1 MSGGL
6 KPIEWRDGTL
16 YVLNQLELPGHVKYN
31 PRNSVAEVFRA
42 IRDMELRGAPLIGI
56 AAAYGLCLGVRDLGE
71 IGHAKFMRTLRG
83 HAEFLASARPTG
95 ANLSWVLDR
104 MLTKVNRLES
114 LSVCEK
120 RRVLEAEANRIFQE
134 DAEICK
140 AIGENFLT
148 MIGDGVSLLTH
159 CNAGSLAT
167 AAYGTATAPMFL
179 AKERGWSMRVYV
191 DETRPYLQ
199 GARLTTL
206 ELQSAGIDVTLICDS
221 AAGVVLSQGKVDAV
235 ITGTDRVAANG
246 DVANKVGTLS
256 LAILAHYFKVPFYVA
271 APTPTID
278 MDTPS
283 GKQIPIEE
291 RKTEEVT
298 RCGGIQTAPEG
309 TRAYNPAFDVTPH
322 ELVTAIVT
330 ERGIVTPPYSQ
341 SLPELFD

>member
-1 MSGGL
+1 M
-6 KPIEWRDGTL
+6 
-16 YVLNQLELPGHVKYN
+16 
-31 PRNSVAEVFRA
+31 
-42 IRDMELRGAPLIGI
+42 
-56 AAAYGLCLGVRDLGE
+56 
-71 IGHAKFMRTLRG
+71 
-83 HAEFLASARPTG
+83 
-95 ANLSWVLDR
+95 
-104 MLTKVNRLES
+104 
-114 LSVCEK
+114 
-120 RRVLEAEANRIFQE
+120 EAEANRIFQE

-140 AIGENFLT
+140 EFGQNLLT

-167 AAYGTATAPMFL
+167 AYGTATAPMFL
-179 AKERGWSMRVYV
+179 AKERGWNMRVYA

-235 ITGTDRVAANG
+235 ITDTDRVAANG
-246 DVANKVGTLS
+246 DVANKVGKLS

-283 GKQIPIEE
+283 ENRSRSKSGRPRSDAMRRNPDGAGRHTSQS
-291 RKTEEVT
+291 
-298 RCGGIQTAPEG
+298 
-309 TRAYNPAFDVTPH
+309 PAFDVTPH